1 MKSSSELG
9 YAYPL
14 MLPVVTDAL
23 ASPESQPKSRI
34 QRMKML
40 AYAFFGL
47 TLASLHHFLYTRLS
61 GRPAEGPS
69 ISLRG
74 HDVLNQTVVKS
85 IGNALSIAAGTSFS
99 SAIGIAFAQYFWRVL
114 RAASHRVKHIDAAFA
129 ASNGSPL
136 STLLTVPMAPVLA
149 LMAMVTVAEP
159 LLTVFAPGS
168 LSIVTEQFSV
178 PKACSVS
185 TSNITRANL
194 ASYSVPAGDTSGIAY
209 LHNPTI
215 RTSTLVTRVI
225 LGGSYILPPSPCGS
239 CSYNVSFVGAGAN
252 CTWATESRPPMDLQ
266 VPEGPT
272 TWLGIWNATY
282 SWANNTRWTLQL
294 SVRNGSYYYYYPLTT
309 YECRAY
315 RADYTV
321 RVTHGNVSTA
331 EVLSVSLQDPIPG
344 SIISWGPQSDHVMR
358 QLNGILGAVGN
369 QLNGSIVYQQG
380 YCDFDTATSLM
391 ASSPI
396 LNVGNDCVNKTD
408 PVFMWPDMRWA
419 IPSLIQNV
427 SISLLSGQYPSA
439 EKGSYLEDVDTV
451 CLTSPLTYHYDP
463 TELLVTY
470 ATALLAVVV
479 SLCIGFCA
487 ISANGCEEDLSLIR
501 FLKALSTEDVASASV
516 RAVGNMNATVEDR
529 QRGMII
535 ISEK

>member
-1 MKSSSELG
+1 MATKSSSELE
-9 YAYPL
+9 ARHPFL
-14 MLPVVTDAL
+14 
-23 ASPESQPKSRI
+23 QPGNLELSDPQPRSWI
-34 QRMKML
+34 QRLKML
-40 AYAFFGL
+40 VYSIFGL
-47 TLASLHHFLYTRLS
+47 LLATLHHLLYTRLS
-61 GRPAEGPS
+61 GRPAEESS

-74 HDVLNQTVVKS
+74 HDVLNQTVVKG
-85 IGNALSIAAGTSFS
+85 IGNALSIAVGTSFT
-99 SAIGIAFAQYFWRVL
+99 SAVGIAFSQYFWRVL
-114 RAASHRVKHIDAAFA
+114 RADAHKVKYVNAAFA
-129 ASNGSPL
+129 ASQGSPF
-136 STLLTVPMAPVLA
+136 STLLTMPMAPVLA

-168 LSIVTEQFSV
+168 LSVVSEQYSV

-185 TSNITRANL
+185 TANVTKANL
-194 ASYSVPAGDTSGIAY
+194 ASYYVYVGDTSGIAY

-252 CTWATESRPPMDLQ
+252 CTWATESRPPMNLQ
-266 VPEGPT
+266 VPKGPA

-282 SWANNTRWTLQL
+282 SWANNTRWTLRL
-294 SVRNGSYYYYYPLTT
+294 SVRNGSYHYYSPLTT

-321 RVTHGNVSTA
+321 KVTHGNVSTA
-331 EVLSVSLQDPIPG
+331 EVLSISLQDPIPG
-344 SIISWGPQSDHVMR
+344 SIINSGPQSDHVIR
-358 QLNGILGAVGN
+358 QLNGILGAVGD
-369 QLNGSIVYQQG
+369 QLNGSIVYRQG
-380 YCDFDTATSLM
+380 YCVFDTATSRM

-396 LNVGNDCVNKTD
+396 LDVGSDCVNRTD
-408 PVFMWPDMRWA
+408 PVFRWPDMRWA
-419 IPSLIQNV
+419 IPSLIQNI

-439 EKGSYLEDVDTV
+439 EKGSYLEDVDAV

-463 TELLVTY
+463 TQLLVTY

-479 SLCIGFCA
+479 CLCIGFYA

-516 RAVGNMNATVEDR
+516 KAVGNMNATVEDG

-535 ISEK
+535 ISDK